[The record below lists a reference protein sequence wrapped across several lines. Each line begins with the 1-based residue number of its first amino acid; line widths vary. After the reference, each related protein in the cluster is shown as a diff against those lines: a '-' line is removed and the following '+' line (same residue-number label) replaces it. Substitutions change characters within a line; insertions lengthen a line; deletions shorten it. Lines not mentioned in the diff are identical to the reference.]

1 MSSINFEFVKDS
13 LKRTPQGFLK
23 VKARANRTGIQVYTV
38 NGKTVKRYR
47 PDEEVFSKDSLET
60 LKNLPITVEH
70 PKEPVTIENVKKYEV
85 GHTTEYIKMVQD
97 GDKYTEVELL
107 IKDLNTIDKIEKNLL
122 CELSCG
128 YSNDIEKVTGIYNND
143 SYDEIQ
149 RNIVY
154 NHLALLPPFTARA
167 GRKARILL
175 TNDSKEFIY
184 DQLEEEI
191 IINDK
196 KEVKKQMKIKLNGM
210 EFEVDDLVGQAFN
223 NQITTDSNSVAE
235 LQKKLDET
243 TKERDELKGKIVVLD
258 SEKANQPNINELIK
272 NRLAFF
278 DKAKSLVQDS
288 KNINVEMSEKEIKI
302 AVIKD
307 RLPEF
312 VIDSSATDG
321 IIDGAFMTLKPIENQ
336 KPNNLFKALG
346 DATKNMTNDSKDKNV
361 LSPREKM
368 LQNIENASK
377 GDKK

>member
-70 PKEPVTIENVKKYEV
+70 PNEPVTIENVKKYEV
-85 GHTTEYIKMVQD
+85 GHTTEYIKIVQD

-128 YSNDIEKVTGIYNND
+128 YSNDIEKKEGIYNND

-312 VIDSSATDG
+312 VIDSNTTDG

-346 DATKNMTNDSKDKNV
+346 DATKNMTNDSKDNV
-361 LSPREKM
+361 SPRVKF
-368 LQNIENASK
+368 NSTIENLYK
-377 GDKK
+377 RG

>member
-38 NGKTVKRYR
+38 NNKTVKRYR

-70 PKEPVTIENVKKYEV
+70 PNEPVTIENVKKYEV
-85 GHTTEYIKMVQD
+85 GHTTEYIKIVQD

-128 YSNDIEKVTGIYNND
+128 YSNDIEKKEGIYNND

-223 NQITTDSNSVAE
+223 NQMTTDSNSVAE

-312 VIDSSATDG
+312 VIDSNTTDG

-346 DATKNMTNDSKDKNV
+346 DATKNMTNDSKDNV
-361 LSPREKM
+361 SPRVKF
-368 LQNIENASK
+368 NSTIENLYK
-377 GDKK
+377 RG